1 MYIKYFMI
9 IDELSLLLE
18 YCFPEPL
25 LTESMKPAW
34 RDTVNAFGPVRVPEV
49 VS

>member
-1 MYIKYFMI
+1 M
-9 IDELSLLLE
+9 DWLSLFLE

-34 RDTVNAFGPVRVPEV
+34 KDTVSAFGRVRVPEA

>member
-1 MYIKYFMI
+1 MI
-9 IDELSLLLE
+9 VGWLSLVLE
-18 YCFPEPL
+18 YFPEPL

-34 RDTVNAFGPVRVPEV
+34 KGTVSAFGRVRALEA

>member
-1 MYIKYFMI
+1 M
-9 IDELSLLLE
+9 LGVLLLE

-34 RDTVNAFGPVRVPEV
+34 KDTVNAFGRVRVQEA